1 MPMSK
6 SDYFYIYND
15 QKQQEELNKVYDA
28 TEKRLKPYYKENEK
42 YLDTFKF
49 FLEKKKLGKDS
60 AEDMLSHAVLYID
73 NFLNYY
79 GHIRMEDGMSEIS
92 NFFEKWIYE
101 IDIDL
106 TDISLKKYQKLCK
119 TIKNNM
125 SKWIK
130 K

>member
-79 GHIRMEDGMSEIS
+79 GHIRVEDGMSEIS

>member
-1 MPMSK
+1 MSK

>member
-1 MPMSK
+1 M
-6 SDYFYIYND
+6 FCT
-15 QKQQEELNKVYDA
+15 LFFVFFVFFG
-28 TEKRLKPYYKENEK
+28 L
-42 YLDTFKF
+42 LFKI

-92 NFFEKWIYE
+92 NFFEKRIYE

>member
-1 MPMSK
+1 MSK

-42 YLDTFKF
+42 YLDTFKI

-60 AEDMLSHAVLYID
+60 TEDMLSHAVLYID